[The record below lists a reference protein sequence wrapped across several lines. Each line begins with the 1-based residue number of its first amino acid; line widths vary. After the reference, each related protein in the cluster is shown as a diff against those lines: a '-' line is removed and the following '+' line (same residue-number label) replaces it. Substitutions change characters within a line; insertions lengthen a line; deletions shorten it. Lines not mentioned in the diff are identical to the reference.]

1 MHSWNVWYSGKGGGN
16 YFPFILFNEIKTT
29 LSQLAKQSHWN
40 ISADNSIADE
50 NYVLSRKNM
59 EVNQDNNPTRLDIF
73 FKDLKTLFV
82 L

>member
-1 MHSWNVWYSGKGGGN
+1 MGD
-16 YFPFILFNEIKTT
+16 YFPFIIFNEIKTT

-40 ISADNSIADE
+40 ISADNSIVDE

-59 EVNQDNNPTRLDIF
+59 EVNLENNSIRLDIF

>member
-1 MHSWNVWYSGKGGGN
+1 MFGTVGRGGD

-40 ISADNSIADE
+40 ISADNSIVDE
-50 NYVLSRKNM
+50 KYVLSRKNM
-59 EVNQDNNPTRLDIF
+59 EVNLENNSIRLDIF

>member
-1 MHSWNVWYSGKGGGN
+1 MECLVQCEGGGGD

-59 EVNQDNNPTRLDIF
+59 EVN
-73 FKDLKTLFV
+73 
-82 L
+82 

>member
-1 MHSWNVWYSGKGGGN
+1 MGD

-40 ISADNSIADE
+40 ISADNSIVDE

-59 EVNQDNNPTRLDIF
+59 EVNLENNSIRLDIF

>member
-1 MHSWNVWYSGKGGGN
+1 MECLVQCEGGGGD

-40 ISADNSIADE
+40 ISADNSIVDE
-50 NYVLSRKNM
+50 KYVLSRKNM
-59 EVNQDNNPTRLDIF
+59 EVNLENNSIRLDIF

>member
-1 MHSWNVWYSGKGGGN
+1 MECLVQCEGGGD

-40 ISADNSIADE
+40 TDNSIAADNSIADE

-59 EVNQDNNPTRLDIF
+59 EVN
-73 FKDLKTLFV
+73 
-82 L
+82 

>member
-1 MHSWNVWYSGKGGGN
+1 MECLVQCEGGD

-50 NYVLSRKNM
+50 NYVLSRKNI
-59 EVNQDNNPTRLDIF
+59 EVN
-73 FKDLKTLFV
+73 
-82 L
+82 

>member
-1 MHSWNVWYSGKGGGN
+1 MECLVQCEGGGD

-59 EVNQDNNPTRLDIF
+59 EVNLENNSIRLDIF

>member
-1 MHSWNVWYSGKGGGN
+1 MHSWNVWYSGKGGD
-16 YFPFILFNEIKTT
+16 YFPFILFDEIKTT

-59 EVNQDNNPTRLDIF
+59 EVNLENNSIRLDIF

>member
-1 MHSWNVWYSGKGGGN
+1 MFGTVGRGGD

-50 NYVLSRKNM
+50 NYVLSKKNM
-59 EVNQDNNPTRLDIF
+59 EVN
-73 FKDLKTLFV
+73 
-82 L
+82 

>member
-1 MHSWNVWYSGKGGGN
+1 MFGTMRRGGGGD

-59 EVNQDNNPTRLDIF
+59 EVNLENNSIRLDIF

>member
-1 MHSWNVWYSGKGGGN
+1 MECLVQWEGGD
-16 YFPFILFNEIKTT
+16 YFPFILFHEIKTT

-40 ISADNSIADE
+40 ISADNSIVDE

-59 EVNQDNNPTRLDIF
+59 EVNLENNSIRLDIF

>member
-1 MHSWNVWYSGKGGGN
+1 MGD

-59 EVNQDNNPTRLDIF
+59 EVNLENNSIRLDIF